1 MVKSYFGLFMLMSDL
16 EEGMFISFFVPSR
29 ERSLRIGTVHPML
42 CILSQ
47 GTWKKVR
54 PGFPGHLSE
63 WLGLGGRGL
72 LRSHAVPGL
81 LSPFN
86 PKFSY
91 RLTFLFRGPLL
102 QQELY
107 TELPFCTPL
116 AYLSPCSVSI
126 PRGMGA
132 TSHEE
137 GQAGSSALGLLP

>member
-1 MVKSYFGLFMLMSDL
+1 MVQSCFGLFILMSDL
-16 EEGMFISFFVPSR
+16 EGSIFTSFFVPPR
-29 ERSLRIGTVHPML
+29 ERSLRIGTVHPTL

-54 PGFPGHLSE
+54 AGLPGHLSE
-63 WLGLGGRGL
+63 WLGLGGGGL

-91 RLTFLFRGPLL
+91 RLTFPFTGPLL
-102 QQELY
+102 PQELY
-107 TELPFCTPL
+107 TELLFCTPL
-116 AYLSPCSVSI
+116 AYISPCSVSI
-126 PRGMGA
+126 PRGMGT

-137 GQAGSSALGLLP
+137 G